1 MVGIDKTSVT
11 ASRIINARLYPAV
24 SRPFPSTRVT
34 HTGCSRSTDLWFMK
48 IRNVFSTKYGRAI
61 DSSQNSLDSGAEQY
75 RRRALSFV
83 EKKKR
88 KSFLSFPPSRIFPFS
103 FSFWRERRGN
113 DRNIFVWE
121 LSGRSDGKRDSPA
134 PDAINSLLTKQT
146 LNRGPPLR
154 KYSLLYV
161 IKTGIRY
168 GYTEHVD
175 KINW

>member
-48 IRNVFSTKYGRAI
+48 VRNVFSTKYATGVRLIRAETLHE
-61 DSSQNSLDSGAEQY
+61 QNDIAHC
-75 RRRALSFV
+75 LSV
-83 EKKKR
+83 EKKVFSR
-88 KSFLSFPPSRIFPFS
+88 PPRPPYFSSLSLSLLGREEETIAMLVIFLS
-103 FSFWRERRGN
+103 
-113 DRNIFVWE
+113 E